1 MVEQTMKVVL
11 LEPGRQARAAEID
24 ASLEGMQEVVGGSIE
39 ACYPFAEAVCLICNE
54 EGKLNGM
61 PLNRALRDER
71 GKIWDIIAGPCF
83 LCDCSGEDFGSLSE
97 EQITRYR
104 HQFLRPEKFFRWGD
118 EIIALP
124 YTPGEPE
131 RQER

>member
-1 MVEQTMKVVL
+1 
-11 LEPGRQARAAEID
+11 
-24 ASLEGMQEVVGGSIE
+24 
-39 ACYPFAEAVCLICNE
+39 
-54 EGKLNGM
+54 M

-83 LCDCSGEDFGSLSE
+83 LCDCSGEDLGSLSE

-104 HQFLRPEKFFRWGD
+104 RQFLYPEKFFRWGE

-124 YTPGEPE
+124 YTPREPE